1 MNSMGENSQTLND
14 VNDMENRSNQES
26 DNGVPAAFSQL
37 NQNVNVNFTSLF
49 GFVET
54 NLFYYCHCFRKL

>member
-14 VNDMENRSNQES
+14 VNDMENRSNQDC
-26 DNGVPAAFSQL
+26 DNGIPAAFSQL
-37 NQNVNVNFTSLF
+37 NQNVNANFTSIF

-54 NLFYYCHCFRKL
+54 NLLLLF

>member
-14 VNDMENRSNQES
+14 VNDMENRSNQDF
-26 DNGVPAAFSQL
+26 DNGIPAAFSQL
-37 NQNVNVNFTSLF
+37 INVNFTSIL

-54 NLFYYCHCFRKL
+54 NLLLLF